1 MSKVVSAGYTDT
13 AISGV
18 TSLTL
23 PRGLVNFAAD
33 FRVKKDGDTEAIVTN
48 LTTPVDRPEK
58 FRWNASDIANIYS
71 GSDIDPSVYA
81 PSKRGVSVLAQVTEV
96 YSVTDTTDATFR
108 IDLPVSAHLVLK
120 VPASEYLTAD
130 ILQTVVGRLVSGL
143 FETGSTA
150 TSRIGALVRGSLLP
164 KDL

>member
-1 MSKVVSAGYTDT
+1 MSKTISAGYTDT

-18 TSLTL
+18 TSLTY

-33 FRVKKDGDTEAIVTN
+33 FRVKKDGDSEAIITN

-71 GSDIDPSVYA
+71 GTDIDPSVFA
-81 PSKRGVSVLAQVTEV
+81 PSKKGVSVLAQVTEV
-96 YSVTDTTDATFR
+96 YSVTDSVDASFR
-108 IDLPVSAHLVLK
+108 IDLPVSAHIVIK
-120 VPASEYLTAD
+120 TPQSEYLTSD
-130 ILQTVVGRLVSGL
+130 ILQTVVGRLISGL